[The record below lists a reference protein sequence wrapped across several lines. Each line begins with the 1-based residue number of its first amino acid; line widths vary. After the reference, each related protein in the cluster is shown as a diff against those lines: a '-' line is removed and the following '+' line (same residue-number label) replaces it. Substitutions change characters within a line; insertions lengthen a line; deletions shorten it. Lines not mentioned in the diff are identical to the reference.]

1 MLVNRRVIIF
11 FVLAFLVLGGFWT
24 ITYHQSQSN
33 KDSDMP
39 YESSNQNDA
48 LKFSEEYHL
57 VEKNNR
63 FKYSTANQILDIFD
77 KGSGIIF
84 LGFPSCPWCQ
94 QIAPMLDKAAKE
106 SRTPVIYYLNIHDL
120 RQSNDKNYEEL
131 VNRLRPYLRTNE
143 SGEPKIYVPDIT
155 AVHQGKIVGRFKQE
169 QAGKDEE
176 ISSPEEFWN
185 GGDGNRRDRAI
196 QQLKKIMNL
205 SKIPENPDKSLSSP
219 GIELIDVRTPQEFS
233 ENHIKGAKNITLDDG
248 FIQNVI
254 KDRSISKSTPIY
266 LYCRSGNRSYQ
277 AARQLID
284 AGYINIYDLGGIND
298 AKQLL
303 NR

>member
-1 MLVNRRVIIF
+1 VNKEKEMILKENLWKVCYRLSLPAIIAM
-11 FVLAFLVLGGFWT
+11 VLYGLNV
-24 ITYHQSQSN
+24 
-33 KDSDMP
+33 
-39 YESSNQNDA
+39 
-48 LKFSEEYHL
+48 
-57 VEKNNR
+57 
-63 FKYSTANQILDIFD
+63 IFD
-77 KGSGIIF
+77 GVFVGRLVGKTAFAGISIVYPLTQLSLGLGSLVGVGAGSYLSIL
-84 LGFPSCPWCQ
+84 LGE
-94 QIAPMLDKAAKE
+94 DDRE
-106 SRTPVIYYLNIHDL
+106 T
-120 RQSNDKNYEEL
+120 
-131 VNRLRPYLRTNE
+131 
-143 SGEPKIYVPDIT
+143 
-155 AVHQGKIVGRFKQE
+155 QGKIVGRFKQE

-219 GIELIDVRTPQEFS
+219 GTELIDVRTPQEFS